1 MANKYRGVTWNNA
14 GAGPKVRVRRSIWLA
29 ELADFGLIT
38 DAPDDLPTRGALN
51 RGSSGATS
59 GTREY
64 VNLSTVNDLA
74 VVDTQDNGSITDT
87 AISAAIWKTNSENTN
102 VVVPATQAD
111 FAVASS
117 SNFTSWNFGDTTN
130 PINRSNTMGVYR
142 LAQTMQTTTSS
153 GNQEPGDSGYEVV
166 TSANGGN
173 AGTDIIGWRRINNP
187 STSSST
193 TYRVYSYQAMGINRN
208 NATNQES
215 GQQVIHAWDIE
226 VPGNGALFVRPG
238 QNAQR
243 GVWGDP
249 NNGGS
254 LSYANGYTGGTGGV
268 GQIMIYDPSVSTGT
282 TIDGVATNSILA
294 ITSSGAGTSSSNG
307 TTTSTITASTGFQTY
322 YSTDGTTNI
331 IQQGSMVGSAPPAYI
346 EAYGGYPNG
355 SGSTSLP
362 RSDNGYTSTYVTPV
376 NDWDGSEIG
385 VNYGAVTGTNYYL
398 GSRAGSTNTPG
409 PKGQFVFVSGAVKD
423 S

>member
-1 MANKYRGVTWNNA
+1 MAKYRGVTWQNS

-29 ELADFGLIT
+29 ELEDFGLVT
-38 DAPDDLPTRGALN
+38 EDSGDLPTRGATH
-51 RGSSGATS
+51 RGSLGATS
-59 GTREY
+59 GTRGY

-74 VVDTQDNGSITDT
+74 VVDTQDHGLITDT
-87 AISAAIWKTNSENTN
+87 AVTAAWKTNPENTN

-111 FAVASS
+111 FSIQSS
-117 SNFTSWNFGDTTN
+117 SNFTSWNFGDSAN
-130 PINRSNTMGVYR
+130 PVNRSNTMGVYR
-142 LAQTMQTTTSS
+142 LAKTMQTTTSS
-153 GNQEPGDSGYEVV
+153 GNQEPGDTGYEVV
-166 TSANGGN
+166 TSATGGS
-173 AGTDIIGWRRINNP
+173 GDTPLIGWRRVNNP

-193 TYRVYSYQAMGINRN
+193 TYRVYSYQAMGISRN

-226 VPGNGALFVRPG
+226 VPANGALFVRPG

-254 LSYANGYTGGTGGV
+254 LSYANSYTGGTGGV

-307 TTTSTITASTGFQTY
+307 TTTSTITASTSFQTY

-331 IQQGSMVGSAPPAYI
+331 IQQGSMSGSAPPAYI

-376 NDWDGSEIG
+376 NDWDGTEIG
-385 VNYGAVTGTNYYL
+385 LGSGSVTGTNYYL
-398 GSRAGSTNTPG
+398 GARANSTNTPG
-409 PKGQFVFVSGAVKD
+409 PRGKFVFVSGAVND

>member
-1 MANKYRGVTWNNA
+1 
-14 GAGPKVRVRRSIWLA
+14 
-29 ELADFGLIT
+29 
-38 DAPDDLPTRGALN
+38 
-51 RGSSGATS
+51 
-59 GTREY
+59 
-64 VNLSTVNDLA
+64 
-74 VVDTQDNGSITDT
+74 
-87 AISAAIWKTNSENTN
+87 
-102 VVVPATQAD
+102 
-111 FAVASS
+111 
-117 SNFTSWNFGDTTN
+117 
-130 PINRSNTMGVYR
+130 MGVYR
-142 LAQTMQTTTSS
+142 LAQTMQTTNSS

-249 NNGGS
+249 NNGSS

-294 ITSSGAGTSSSNG
+294 ITSSGAGTSRPGPIKFLRTNSAVYLRVILSNCSSVKSCKAELTLRN
-307 TTTSTITASTGFQTY
+307 TFLKSSIKVLSPF
-322 YSTDGTTNI
+322 
-331 IQQGSMVGSAPPAYI
+331 
-346 EAYGGYPNG
+346 
-355 SGSTSLP
+355 SGSLAFALSKNHKEHG
-362 RSDNGYTSTYVTPV
+362 SVT
-376 NDWDGSEIG
+376 
-385 VNYGAVTGTNYYL
+385 L
-398 GSRAGSTNTPG
+398 
-409 PKGQFVFVSGAVKD
+409 
-423 S
+423 

>member
-1 MANKYRGVTWNNA
+1 
-14 GAGPKVRVRRSIWLA
+14 
-29 ELADFGLIT
+29 
-38 DAPDDLPTRGALN
+38 
-51 RGSSGATS
+51 
-59 GTREY
+59 
-64 VNLSTVNDLA
+64 
-74 VVDTQDNGSITDT
+74 
-87 AISAAIWKTNSENTN
+87 
-102 VVVPATQAD
+102 
-111 FAVASS
+111 
-117 SNFTSWNFGDTTN
+117 
-130 PINRSNTMGVYR
+130 
-142 LAQTMQTTTSS
+142 MQTTTSS

-173 AGTDIIGWRRINNP
+173 ARTDIIGWRRINNP

-226 VPGNGALFVRPG
+226 VPGNGALFVRPR

-243 GVWGDP
+243 GTWGDP

-294 ITSSGAGTSSSNG
+294 ITSSGAGTSSGNG

-331 IQQGSMVGSAPPAYI
+331 IQQGSMVGLSPACIY
-346 EAYGGYPNG
+346 
-355 SGSTSLP
+355 
-362 RSDNGYTSTYVTPV
+362 
-376 NDWDGSEIG
+376 
-385 VNYGAVTGTNYYL
+385 
-398 GSRAGSTNTPG
+398 
-409 PKGQFVFVSGAVKD
+409 
-423 S
+423 